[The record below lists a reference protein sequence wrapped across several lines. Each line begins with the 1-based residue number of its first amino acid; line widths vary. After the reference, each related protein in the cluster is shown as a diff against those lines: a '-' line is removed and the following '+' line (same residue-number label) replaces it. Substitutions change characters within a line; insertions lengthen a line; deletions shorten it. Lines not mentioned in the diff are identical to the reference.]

1 MKTIFPSVAFIL
13 FLSFLTACTVEE
25 EEIALLEQIPTVSLF
40 IDNEEVPTIH
50 RPVCWNNCF
59 NIDQNLS
66 VYDEDIALLDP
77 IPVTHGQEVEIV
89 VNDQFIDINNPQE
102 PLFWLDVHE
111 GSQSTSGIELED
123 SSFRIDSF
131 GPEVTYRVYTDYTN
145 AEDERIG
152 VIMTMVLF
160 EVSGN

>member
-1 MKTIFPSVAFIL
+1 MKAFFSFVALIL
-13 FLSFLTACTVEE
+13 LLSFLTACTVGEE
-25 EEIALLEQIPTVSLF
+25 ESELLGQIPTVSLF

-66 VYDEDIALLDP
+66 VHDEDSALLNP

-89 VNDQFIDINNPQE
+89 VNDQFIDINYPQE
-102 PLFWLDVHE
+102 PIFWLDVHE
-111 GSQSTSGIELED
+111 GSQSTSGIELDD
-123 SSFRIDSF
+123 SSFIIDSL

-160 EVSGN
+160 EVSGD